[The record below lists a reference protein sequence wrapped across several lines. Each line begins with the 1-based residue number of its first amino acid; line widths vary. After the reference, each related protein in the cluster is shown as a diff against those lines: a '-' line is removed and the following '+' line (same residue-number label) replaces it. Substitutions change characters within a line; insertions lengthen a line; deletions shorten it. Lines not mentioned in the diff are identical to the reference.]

1 MIRPVFTELAL
12 FLIPFLLYGLF
23 LLATRRGVLHP
34 DSWPLSRVAS
44 LAIVAALLT
53 IGGFAGL
60 ASFGSPP
67 GSIYVPA
74 HIDKNGKLV
83 PGKTVPGPK

>member
-12 FLIPFLLYGLF
+12 FLIPFLVYALYLV
-23 LLATRRGVLHP
+23 ATRRGVLHA

-60 ASFGSPP
+60 ASFGAPP
-67 GSIYVPA
+67 GSIYIPA